1 MPLLKSVTKLLSKGN
16 SNEQEAETPPTR
28 HVIPPISLVAIVC
41 LTIGLGIGYGWNETT
56 SSKYEI
62 ITIGDYSA
70 IKINKHT
77 GETWVAPVT
86 SLAGGAGDLEYE
98 WLPLFNRD

>member
-1 MPLLKSVTKLLSKGN
+1 MT
-16 SNEQEAETPPTR
+16 EQQPNKTIPTR
-28 HVIPPISLVAIVC
+28 LGEAWGHINVIPPVSLVAIVC

>member
-1 MPLLKSVTKLLSKGN
+1 MTLLKSVTKLLSTGN
-16 SNEQEAETPPTR
+16 SNEQEAETTPTR

-41 LTIGLGIGYGWNETT
+41 LTIGLGIGYGWNEKT